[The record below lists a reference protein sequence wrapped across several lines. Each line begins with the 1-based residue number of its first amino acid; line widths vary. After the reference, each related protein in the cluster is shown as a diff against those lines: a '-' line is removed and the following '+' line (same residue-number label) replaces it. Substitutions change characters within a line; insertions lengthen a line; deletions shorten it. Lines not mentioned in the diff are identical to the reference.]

1 MASID
6 TEAGARAPRP
16 AWFPVALVLL
26 LAFAARLLHLGSALR
41 SPLSYQPGPDE
52 EFYAAFGRAVASGG
66 ALDPV
71 FAFMDPA
78 YGYLLGAVY
87 RLWGD
92 GLFPVYLLQALV
104 DTGTA
109 ALVYLIGRE
118 LGSSRAGL
126 VGAGAYALTS
136 SAILLA
142 ATLQKETWVA
152 HFCAWFVFLAL
163 RLVRDERRWPWV
175 AFGALCGAGIALR
188 SNLLLAPALACL
200 LLPFAAAPGQTR
212 RRVVASL
219 WLLAAGLAL
228 PLLLLSARNASLSGT
243 RSPLPN
249 NGGVV
254 LHQLYN
260 ASNPDSRS
268 AAPPFVTHYHPV
280 EIWRGYAAEAGRR
293 FGRQPTPHDVD
304 RYWRGEALAYL
315 RANPGQA
322 LRNAARKAVEFL
334 AFQEVPNNRSMAD
347 ERLFSPVLRWLPLPF
362 GWLLAFGLPGLWL
375 AWRRDRRA
383 VLAAVPMA
391 VAAVT
396 VAVFFAEDRFRAPA
410 VPMLAL
416 GVGLLA
422 DRMLAWWARRDL
434 RALALAMLAAT
445 AIGVSSWL
453 ASRHLPAPTVSWDRI
468 AWGYIR
474 MGRFDAAGEVA
485 AVELRARPGNASLRE
500 ALAYVAIARGR
511 DAEAIAHY
519 RAALAIRPASHVAH
533 YNLARVLARTGRA
546 EEALAEAREAAR
558 LSPQPDYQALVR
570 TLEQAPAR
578 AD

>member
-1 MASID
+1 VASINR
-6 TEAGARAPRP
+6 EAGARAPRP

-41 SPLSYQPGPDE
+41 SPLSFQPGPDE
-52 EFYAAFGRAVASGG
+52 AFYAAFGRAVASGG

-71 FAFMDPA
+71 FAFMDPG

-87 RLWGD
+87 RLFGD

-118 LGSSRAGL
+118 LGAPRAGL

-142 ATLQKETWVA
+142 TTLQKETWVA
-152 HFCAWFVFLAL
+152 HFCAWFAFLAV

-175 AFGALCGAGIALR
+175 AFGVLCGVGVALR
-188 SNLLLAPALACL
+188 SNLLLAPAMACL
-200 LLPFAAAPGQTR
+200 LLPFAAAPGQPR

-219 WLLAAGLAL
+219 WLLAVGLAL

-260 ASNPDSRS
+260 ASNPDSLS
-268 AAPPFVTHYHPV
+268 GAPPFVTHYHPV
-280 EIWRGYAAEAGRR
+280 EIWRGYAAEARR
-293 FGRQPTPHDVD
+293 RLGGQPTPHEVD

-315 RANPGQA
+315 RAHPGQA
-322 LRNAARKAVEFL
+322 LRNVVRKTGEFL

-383 VLAAVPMA
+383 VLAAVPVV
-391 VAAVT
+391 VAAAT

-410 VPMLAL
+410 VPMLAV

-422 DRMLAWWARRDL
+422 DRMLSWWARRDL

-445 AIGVSSWL
+445 AIGVASWL
-453 ASRHLPAPTVSWDRI
+453 SSRHLPAPTVSWDRI

-474 MGRFDAAGEVA
+474 MGRIGEAREVA
-485 AVELRARPGNASLRE
+485 ETRLRARPGDATLLE
-500 ALAYVAIARGR
+500 ALAYVAVAQGR
-511 DAEAIAHY
+511 DAEAIARY

-533 YNLARVLARTGRA
+533 YNLARVLARAGRVD
-546 EEALAEAREAAR
+546 EALAEAREAAR
-558 LSPQPDYQALVR
+558 LSPQADYLELVR
-570 TLEQAPAR
+570 ELERKPVGI
-578 AD
+578 D

>member
-1 MASID
+1 MAAID

-52 EFYAAFGRAVASGG
+52 EFYAAFGHAVASGG

-71 FAFMDPA
+71 FAFMDPG

-87 RLWGD
+87 RLFGD

-163 RLVRDERRWPWV
+163 RLVRDGRRWPWL
-175 AFGALCGAGIALR
+175 AFGVLCGLGVALR
-188 SNLLLAPALACL
+188 SNLLLAPAMACL
-200 LLPFAAAPGQTR
+200 LLPFAAEPGQAR
-212 RRVVASL
+212 RRAVASS
-219 WLLAAGLAL
+219 WLLLVGLAL

-260 ASNPDSRS
+260 ASNPDSS
-268 AAPPFVTHYHPV
+268 SSAPPFVSHYHPV
-280 EIWRGYAAEAGRR
+280 EIWRGYAAEARR
-293 FGRQPTPHDVD
+293 RLGGQPTPHEVD

-322 LRNAARKAVEFL
+322 LRNAARKAGEFL

-375 AWRRDRRA
+375 AWRRDRR
-383 VLAAVPMA
+383 VMLAAVPVA
-391 VAAVT
+391 VAAAT

-410 VPMLAL
+410 VPLLAL

-422 DRMLAWWARRDL
+422 ERMLAWWTRRDL
-434 RALALAMLAAT
+434 RAMALAMLAAT
-445 AIGVSSWL
+445 AIAAVSWL
-453 ASRHLPAPTVSWDRI
+453 ASRHLPEPAVSWDRI
-468 AWGYIR
+468 AWGYLR
-474 MGRFDAAGEVA
+474 MGRIDAAREIA
-485 AVELRARPGNASLRE
+485 EAQLRVRPGDATLLE
-500 ALAYVAIARGR
+500 ALAYAAVAQGR

-519 RAALAIRPASHVAH
+519 RAALAIRPASHVAR
-533 YNLARVLARTGRA
+533 YNLARVLARSGRA
-546 EEALAEAREAAR
+546 EEALVEAREAAR
-558 LSPQPDYQALVR
+558 LSPQADYLDLVR
-570 TLEQAPAR
+570 TLER
-578 AD
+578 AAGRRD